1 MKPRQIFKDEKG
13 FTLIEII
20 AVLVIMGI
28 LAAVAI
34 PKFFD
39 LQQRAR
45 EKAIYTAVSEMKVR
59 INQSF
64 ASQLLDGVTVAS
76 IQYVAASVNTN
87 LGKDFLISGW
97 TVTGTPDLSFNLTYY
112 PDPADTTKNPV
123 NYYCYNRFAKDRHL
137 KSTKRFKVRSP
148 PCGLGGKAGLRLRRF

>member
-1 MKPRQIFKDEKG
+1 METRPKLMQREDG

-45 EKAIYTAVSEMKVR
+45 EKALYTALSELKVR
-59 INQSF
+59 VNQHF
-64 ASQLLDGVTVAS
+64 ASQLLDGKTVGAITYNS
-76 IQYVAASVNTN
+76 TDVGIN
-87 LGKDFLISGW
+87 LGADYQIAGWSSAGTSISFQITYFPNPGS
-97 TVTGTPDLSFNLTYY
+97 TVNQVQRNETIAKPQTGT
-112 PDPADTTKNPV
+112 
-123 NYYCYNRFAKDRHL
+123 
-137 KSTKRFKVRSP
+137 
-148 PCGLGGKAGLRLRRF
+148 

>member
-1 MKPRQIFKDEKG
+1 MKKMKLIKREDG

-45 EKAIYTAVSEMKVR
+45 EKALYTAVSELKVR
-59 INQSF
+59 VNQWF
-64 ASQLLDGVTVAS
+64 ASQLLDGKTVGAITYDS
-76 IQYVAASVNTN
+76 GSVDINI
-87 LGKDFLISGW
+87 GDDFAISSW
-97 TVTGTPDLSFNLTYY
+97 DSSSDADNILFTIKYF
-112 PDPADTTKNPV
+112 PAFPDTTKNV
-123 NYYCYNRFAKDRHL
+123 L
-137 KSTKRFKVRSP
+137 TKTLQELPKP
-148 PCGLGGKAGLRLRRF
+148 KTGT

>member
-1 MKPRQIFKDEKG
+1 MKQNKIFKNEEG

-45 EKAIYTAVSEMKVR
+45 EKALYTAVSEMKVR
-59 INQSF
+59 VNQHF
-64 ASQLLDGVTVAS
+64 ASQLLDVATVGAITYNAADVGTS
-76 IQYVAASVNTN
+76 I
-87 LGKDFLISGW
+87 GEDFLIESW
-97 TVTGTPDLSFNLTYY
+97 DGTPADSVTFKLTYY
-112 PDPADTTKNPV
+112 PKPGTTQNQVTSDITIYKP
-123 NYYCYNRFAKDRHL
+123 K
-137 KSTKRFKVRSP
+137 T
-148 PCGLGGKAGLRLRRF
+148 GT